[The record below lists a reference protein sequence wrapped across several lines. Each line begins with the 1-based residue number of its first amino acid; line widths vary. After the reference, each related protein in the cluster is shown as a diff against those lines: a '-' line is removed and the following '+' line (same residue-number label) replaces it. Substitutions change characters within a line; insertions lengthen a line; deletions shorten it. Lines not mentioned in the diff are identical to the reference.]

1 MLQKPNHLISLA
13 SSGVLVSVEMKIPT
27 FTAAARAASAE
38 LTAQKRADKNA
49 AKVTQYL
56 LAGHPLHKALMNHR
70 QTVDNWM
77 NRVAFEWTKKQY
89 FLPFMLLPKFKAE
102 YDALRVEWDDMLSKF
117 YNAYDGIISDMAFKQ
132 GDMFDRT
139 AYPAKD
145 KMIRRFSMELFTCD
159 VPMQDYRCAIAQ
171 EIAEDLHET
180 YSRQTKVIIDRLAAE
195 QLKRMGDV
203 MRSISYCCETEEVQ
217 DKNGETKTR
226 KRRIYDATITKARDM
241 INTFKEFNP
250 SNDAQVEAARS
261 ELEQALASFTAE
273 DIRESDAVRSMVKE
287 GVDNILSKYSVFS
300 SAVTEEEEIDE

>member
-1 MLQKPNHLISLA
+1 MLQKPAHLISLA
-13 SSGVLVSVEMKIPT
+13 SSGVLVNVEMKIPT
-27 FTAAARAASAE
+27 FTAAARSASAE
-38 LTAQKRADKNA
+38 LTAAKKADKNA
-49 AKVTQYL
+49 AKVTQFL

-89 FLPFMLLPKFKAE
+89 FLPFMLLPKFNAE
-102 YDALRVEWDDMLSKF
+102 YKQLKADWDVMLQNF

-132 GDMFDRT
+132 GDMFNRN
-139 AYPAKD
+139 AYPHRD
-145 KMIRRFSMELFTCD
+145 KMIKRFSMELFTCD
-159 VPMQDYRCAIAQ
+159 VPMQDYRCSIAQ

-180 YSRQTKVIIDRLAAE
+180 YSRQTKAIIDRLASD

-203 MRSISYCCETEEVQ
+203 MRSISYCCETEEVTD
-217 DKNGETKTR
+217 DKGNVKTK

-250 SNDAQVEAARS
+250 SNNPEVEAARS

-273 DIRESDAVRSMVKE
+273 DIRESEAVRSIVKE
-287 GVDNILSKYSVFS
+287 GVDNILNKYAVFS
-300 SAVTEEEEIDE
+300 SMSEEEEIDE